1 MQPNE
6 WARRNIFPCHNI
18 LFSIND
24 RRTSIYILRGRT
36 RRKNYELLYERQQL
50 SLDSYYPAHSR
61 NVRKR
66 ILVTSVLRLRL
77 ARACRTCLLHV
88 QKRYALLALRKRRL
102 RLLQRLTPK
111 FESDSVKYP
120 PAFRQGDFYWK
131 KFIRQ
136 DISMRC
142 ISSKNNRY
150 A

>member
-111 FESDSVKYP
+111 FESDSVSHPKIIGTHSTIFDRRYK
-120 PAFRQGDFYWK
+120 DFK
-131 KFIRQ
+131 IIARSRKQI
-136 DISMRC
+136 IS
-142 ISSKNNRY
+142 Y
-150 A
+150 